1 MIDQYAVMGD
11 PISHSKSPLIHR
23 CFAQQAQQAMEYHAL
38 QVSAKEFKTKIA
50 KFFKDGGKGLNITVP
65 LKELAWEL
73 VDQRSPLAERAG
85 AVNTISLHQDKL
97 LGANTDGIGLVR
109 DIIQNHKGS
118 LANKKILILG
128 AGGAVRGVLE
138 PVLLQQPESV
148 TIVNRTVEKANNL
161 HGLFADLGEVRACA
175 YNELE
180 HRPFDLIINGTS
192 ASLHGQLPPLNHAV
206 IGQNTWCYDM
216 MYSNDKTLF
225 NGWAEAQG
233 AEKILDGLGML
244 VEQAAEAFY
253 IWRGIRPDT
262 ASVIEKIKQ
271 GNKP

>member
-1 MIDQYAVMGD
+1 MSDQYAVMGD
-11 PISHSKSPLIHR
+11 PIKHSKSPLIHQL
-23 CFAQQAQQAMEYHAL
+23 FAEANQQAMEYRAL
-38 QVSAKEFKTKIA
+38 QVSAKEFKTKLE
-50 KFFKDGGKGLNITVP
+50 KFFKQGGKGLNITVP

-73 VDQRSPLAERAG
+73 VDQKSPLAERAG
-85 AVNTISLHQDKL
+85 AVNTISLQQDKL

-109 DIIQNHKGS
+109 DIIQNHNG
-118 LANKKILILG
+118 AFENKKILMLG

-148 TIVNRTVEKANNL
+148 TIVNRTVEKAYNL
-161 HGLFADLGEVRACA
+161 QALFADLGEVKACA

-180 HRPFDLIINGTS
+180 HAPFDLIINGTS
-192 ASLHGQLPPLNHAV
+192 ASLHGQLPPLNNAV
-206 IGQNTWCYDM
+206 IGQSTWCYDM
-216 MYSNDKTLF
+216 MYSNDKTPF
-225 NGWAEAQG
+225 NSWAEGQG

-262 ASVIEKIKQ
+262 SSVIEQIKQ
-271 GNKP
+271 SNKS